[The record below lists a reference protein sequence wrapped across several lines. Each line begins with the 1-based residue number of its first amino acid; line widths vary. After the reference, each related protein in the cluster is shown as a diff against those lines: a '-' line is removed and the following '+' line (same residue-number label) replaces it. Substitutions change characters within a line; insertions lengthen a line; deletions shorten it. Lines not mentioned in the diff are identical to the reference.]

1 MKVIA
6 LGGAG
11 HIGACGVREL
21 VKRAPDIEVVIADK
35 NLEAA
40 SKLAAEV
47 GDKTSVKTVDASE
60 HESLVDVMKDADVV
74 LSTLGPFY
82 VFGERVV
89 RAAVEAKT
97 NLVDICDDWDATQSC
112 LNLDEEAKK
121 AGVTIIIGLG
131 ASPGIMNVM
140 ARYAADKLDRVDE
153 IHTSWAQTG
162 VDPTEGPAI
171 VDHYF
176 HAITGKVLTYRD
188 GKWLEITA
196 NSEPEMVEFVPPVG
210 RFEVCHVGHPEPI
223 TIPRYIKGVKTVC
236 NKGGIWP
243 NMFAEAARYFARAGF
258 TSLKEVTIGEI
269 SMSARSILTSLVL
282 KIPELA
288 APEELEAIISEVGQ
302 YGNFGLTGL
311 ALRTEVKGERQGKPV
326 RYVYGCGAAAD
337 LITMLP
343 AVLGVLMFTRGQIKG
358 AGVFAPESIVDPKI
372 FLQELTRD
380 IPVWETE
387 ETVMSS

>member
-21 VKRAPDIEVVIADK
+21 VKRATDIEVVIADK

-47 GDKTSVKTVDASE
+47 GGKTSVKTVDASE

-140 ARYAADKLDRVDE
+140 ARYGADKLDRVDE

-196 NSEPEMVEFVPPVG
+196 NSEPEIVEFVPPVG
-210 RFEVCHVGHPEPI
+210 RFEVCHVG
-223 TIPRYIKGVKTVC
+223 TLSR
-236 NKGGIWP
+236 
-243 NMFAEAARYFARAGF
+243 
-258 TSLKEVTIGEI
+258 
-269 SMSARSILTSLVL
+269 
-282 KIPELA
+282 
-288 APEELEAIISEVGQ
+288 
-302 YGNFGLTGL
+302 
-311 ALRTEVKGERQGKPV
+311 
-326 RYVYGCGAAAD
+326 
-337 LITMLP
+337 
-343 AVLGVLMFTRGQIKG
+343 
-358 AGVFAPESIVDPKI
+358 
-372 FLQELTRD
+372 
-380 IPVWETE
+380 
-387 ETVMSS
+387 

>member
-1 MKVIA
+1 MRVIA

-21 VKRAPDIEVVIADK
+21 TKRAPDVEVVIADR

-40 SKLAAEV
+40 NKLATEV
-47 GDKTSVKTVDASE
+47 GGKTSVKTVDASE
-60 HESLVDVMKDADVV
+60 HESLVDVMRDADIV
-74 LSTLGPFY
+74 LNTVGPFH
-82 VFGERVV
+82 VFGEKVV
-89 RAAVEAKT
+89 RAAMEAKI

-112 LNLDEEAKK
+112 LNLDDEAKQ
-121 AGVTIIIGLG
+121 AGVAIIIGLG

-140 ARYAADKLDRVDE
+140 ARYGANKLDSVDE

-188 GKWLEITA
+188 SKWVEIEA
-196 NSEPEMVEFVPPVG
+196 NSEPEIVEFVPPIG

-243 NMFAEAARYFARAGF
+243 DMFSEAARYFARAGF
-258 TSLKEVTIGEI
+258 TSLKEVTIGGI
-269 SMSARSILTSLVL
+269 SMSARSIVTSLVL

-288 APEELEAIISEVGQ
+288 APEEIEAIISEVGR
-302 YGNFGLTGL
+302 YGDFGLTGL
-311 ALRTEVKGERQGKPV
+311 VLRTEVKGERQGKPV
-326 RYVYGCGAAAD
+326 RYVYGCAAAAAD

-358 AGVFAPESIVDPKI
+358 TGVFAPEAIVDPKI
-372 FLQELTRD
+372 FLQELARN
-380 IPVWETE
+380 IPVWESKE
-387 ETVMSS
+387 ELIS